1 MPSYALMF
9 SANGCLV
16 DGETYTNLDDARDA
30 AFNYSE
36 EVRMDISI
44 CEEFGLSSHVIEVIE
59 G

>member
-1 MPSYALMF
+1 MF

-16 DGETYTNLDDARDA
+16 DGETYFNLDDARDA

-36 EVRMDISI
+36 ELEMDISI

>member
-1 MPSYALMF
+1 MF

-16 DGETYTNLDDARDA
+16 DGETYTNLYDARDA

-36 EVRMDISI
+36 EVGMDISI